1 MKYGLH
7 ILSTVI
13 IASALACYVFGGSK
27 AIASNKSNKA
37 LFDEPAGIESPESS
51 NIIELESK
59 KFRNITTGNQVLTV
73 YKVYGHK
80 VLVVE
85 GEKDDVAIIKL
96 D

>member
-7 ILSTVI
+7 ILSTII
-13 IASALACYVFGGSK
+13 IASALSCYVFSGSK
-27 AIASNKSNKA
+27 ATASNKT
-37 LFDEPAGIESPESS
+37 LLDEFSSIESSESS

-59 KFRNITTGNQVLTV
+59 KFRNITTGNQTLTV

-85 GEKDDVAIIKL
+85 GEKGDVSVIKL

>member
-13 IASALACYVFGGSK
+13 IASAFVCYVFGGSK
-27 AIASNKSNKA
+27 ATASNKA
-37 LFDEPAGIESPESS
+37 LLDEPSSIESPESS

>member
-7 ILSTVI
+7 ILSTI
-13 IASALACYVFGGSK
+13 IVVSAFMCNIFGSSSKSASISRTSV
-27 AIASNKSNKA
+27 
-37 LFDEPAGIESPESS
+37 DESANLESS

-59 KFRNITTGNQVLTV
+59 KFRNITTGNQTLTV

-85 GEKDDVAIIKL
+85 GEKDDVSVIKL